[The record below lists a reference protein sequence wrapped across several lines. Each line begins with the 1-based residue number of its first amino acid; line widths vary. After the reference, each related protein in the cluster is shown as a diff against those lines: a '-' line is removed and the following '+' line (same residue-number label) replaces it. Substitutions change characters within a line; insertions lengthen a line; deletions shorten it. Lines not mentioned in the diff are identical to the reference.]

1 MRFIV
6 FALAALVALSV
17 FAIKPVQQPVEAAP
31 VEFTVELTGA
41 KENPPVNIGGSAVA
55 KLSFDD
61 DTNLLTYTITVSGV
75 PQNQVTAAHIHQ
87 GGAGTNGPI
96 RHTLS
101 EYGFTQLGPA
111 SVTLNSA
118 DEDLLKKG
126 ELYLNIHSNTP
137 DCGTCA
143 SGFARGQMIVPGTP
157 GATRG
162 APTPPAQEVRSPN
175 TGEGAL
181 TDSDT
186 GAGWTAVAV
195 VAALV
200 LVPGLFVLARRRS

>member
-17 FAIKPVQQPVEAAP
+17 FAVRTFQQPIEAAP
-31 VEFTVELTGA
+31 IEFTVELTGA

-75 PQNQVTAAHIHQ
+75 PQNQVTAAHIHH
-87 GGAGTNGPI
+87 GGEGTNGPI

-126 ELYLNIHSNTP
+126 ELYLNVHSNTP
-137 DCGTCA
+137 GCGTCP
-143 SGFARGQMIVPGTP
+143 SGFARGQMIVPGTL
-157 GATRG
+157 GATQ
-162 APTPPAQEVRSPN
+162 APAPPTQDVRSPN
-175 TGEGAL
+175 TGEGSL

-186 GAGWTAVAV
+186 GNGWTAAAV

-200 LVPGLFVLARRRS
+200 LVPGVWVLARKRS

>member
-6 FALAALVALSV
+6 FALAALVAVSV
-17 FAIKPVQQPVEAAP
+17 FAVRTDRQTIEAAP

-96 RHTLS
+96 RHTLT

-143 SGFARGQMIVPGTP
+143 SGFARGQMIVPGTL
-157 GATRG
+157 GATQ
-162 APTPPAQEVRSPN
+162 APAPPAENVNPPR
-175 TGEGAL
+175 TGDGGLA
-181 TDSDT
+181 DSD
-186 GAGWTAVAV
+186 AGVGWIAAAA

-200 LVPGLFVLARRRS
+200 LVPGVWALARKRF